1 MGYHVP
7 KTALSLMAAVY
18 RKIFPAVDRELY
30 FWKKRAEAIPNDELR
45 RQALSSIKSKRF
57 HCQGGAVYA
66 LLAGYR
72 WREAIRFIVAYQTI
86 SDYLDNLCDRSTSLN
101 PDDFRL
107 LHQSMVD
114 ALTPTNPIQHY
125 YALRAEQDDG
135 GYLADLVRTC
145 QSVLRKLDQY
155 SLIQKHIHPLEKLY
169 EDLQVHKHVTESERV
184 ERLKNWFGSEGEPYP
199 SLSWYEFS
207 AAAGS
212 TLGIFCLVSYTI
224 GGKMSA
230 SLAKRIH
237 TSYFPYMQGL
247 HILLDYYIDQD
258 EDIVEGDLNFCSYY
272 PDRKTMIER
281 FLFFIDQADRSIR
294 PLPDQNFH
302 KMIHH
307 GLVGLYLGDPK
318 VKTLAGG
325 SEIAKKLLEYS
336 GPRARFFHWNTKI
349 YHKLRKYNRNS

>member
-1 MGYHVP
+1 MNMGRLFWNGGNSMTNRVP
-7 KTALSLMAAVY
+7 SSALTLMSAVY
-18 RKIFPAVDRELY
+18 LKIFPAVNRELD
-30 FWKKRAEAIPNDELR
+30 FWTNRAKQIPDDELR
-45 RQALSSIKSKRF
+45 AQALGSIAAKRF

-212 TLGIFCLVSYTI
+212 TLGIFCLV
-224 GGKMSA
+224 
-230 SLAKRIH
+230 
-237 TSYFPYMQGL
+237 
-247 HILLDYYIDQD
+247 
-258 EDIVEGDLNFCSYY
+258 
-272 PDRKTMIER
+272 
-281 FLFFIDQADRSIR
+281 
-294 PLPDQNFH
+294 
-302 KMIHH
+302 
-307 GLVGLYLGDPK
+307 
-318 VKTLAGG
+318 
-325 SEIAKKLLEYS
+325 
-336 GPRARFFHWNTKI
+336 
-349 YHKLRKYNRNS
+349 

>member
-1 MGYHVP
+1 MKPYNYRTAIHLAGTGIT
-7 KTALSLMAAVY
+7 KT
-18 RKIFPAVDRELY
+18 IPAVKKELAYWKTKAKEIPSPLLRE
-30 FWKKRAEAIPNDELR
+30 
-45 RQALSSIKSKRF
+45 QALTSIEFKAF
-57 HCQGGAVYA
+57 HCYGGGIYA
-66 LLAGYR
+66 MLTGYR

-212 TLGIFCLVSYTI
+212 TLGIFCLV
-224 GGKMSA
+224 
-230 SLAKRIH
+230 
-237 TSYFPYMQGL
+237 
-247 HILLDYYIDQD
+247 
-258 EDIVEGDLNFCSYY
+258 
-272 PDRKTMIER
+272 
-281 FLFFIDQADRSIR
+281 
-294 PLPDQNFH
+294 
-302 KMIHH
+302 
-307 GLVGLYLGDPK
+307 
-318 VKTLAGG
+318 
-325 SEIAKKLLEYS
+325 
-336 GPRARFFHWNTKI
+336 
-349 YHKLRKYNRNS
+349 